1 MNAFI
6 NWIKDSYD
14 RDTMV
19 DIARYGSNNGYS
31 GITYTG
37 EINALYARY
46 ESDIFDILTEL
57 ADNNDLPMWQL
68 FKWDSLVEFKQN
80 SVWIAV
86 EYICDCLTRDDIAA

>member
-1 MNAFI
+1 MNTFI

-14 RDTMV
+14 RDTMA
-19 DIARYGSNNGYS
+19 DIARYGANNGYS

-57 ADNNDLPMWQL
+57 ADNNDLPMSHL
-68 FKWDSLVEFKQN
+68 FAWDSLIQFKQN
-80 SVWIAV
+80 SVWVAV
-86 EYICDCLTRDDIAA
+86 EYICESLTRDDIAA